1 MKEYLYNDV
10 FLEFFKKK
18 NVSILIVKELFD
30 FVMDVIIIEDN
41 IDFYLEKVMILVF
54 ERSIDDIIE

>member
-30 FVMDVIIIEDN
+30 FVTDVIIIEDN

>member
-1 MKEYLYNDV
+1 M
-10 FLEFFKKK
+10 
-18 NVSILIVKELFD
+18 SILIVKELFD
-30 FVMDVIIIEDN
+30 FVIDVIIIEDN

>member
-1 MKEYLYNDV
+1 MNEYLYNDV

>member
-1 MKEYLYNDV
+1 MNEYLYNDV

-30 FVMDVIIIEDN
+30 FVTDVIIIEDN